1 MVTHNLF
8 LMATTAVAAAASVC
22 ALEAPLNIQVGTT
35 WDYPLGFDLTTSN
48 VQAAKK
54 FYSVDLFN
62 TEASDISAL
71 IGEGHTVVCY
81 FSAGSYENDRPDSK
95 NIPPSAI
102 GKKMDGW
109 PEKWLDTRNK
119 GVRSVMA
126 ARIQTAKTKG
136 CQGVDP
142 DNIDGF
148 DNKTGFNL
156 SQADSVDYLKFLA
169 GKAHDEGL
177 GFGLKNG
184 PTIVDQV
191 VDIAEWAINESCVQ
205 YDECHNF
212 QPFIDA
218 GKPVF
223 HVEYTDGDSP
233 SDAWKE
239 KACGVEGFSNII
251 KHEDLENWHLNC

>member
-1 MVTHNLF
+1 MTILNVLLVVT
-8 LMATTAVAAAASVC
+8 TAAAAISTTSGPKLPISVDS
-22 ALEAPLNIQVGTT
+22 T
-35 WDYPLGFDLTTSN
+35 WDYPLGFDLTTGN
-48 VQAAKK
+48 VEASKK

-71 IGEGHTVVCY
+71 IDKGHTIVCY
-81 FSAGSYENDRPDSK
+81 FSAGSYENDRPDVSK
-95 NIPPSAI
+95 IPKSAI

-109 PEKWLDTRNK
+109 PEEWLDTRNEE
-119 GVRSVMA
+119 VRNVMA
-126 ARIQTAKTKG
+126 ARIQTAKDKG

-142 DNIDGF
+142 DNVDGF

-156 SQADSVDYLKFLA
+156 TKADSVDFLKFMA
-169 GKAHDEGL
+169 GKAHDAGL

-184 PTIVDQV
+184 PTMVDQV

-205 YDECHNF
+205 YEECHYF

-233 SDAWKE
+233 SDSWKE

-251 KHEDLENWHLNC
+251 KHEDLENWHMNC

>member
-1 MVTHNLF
+1 MAIHNLL
-8 LMATTAVAAAASVC
+8 LMATTAVAAAAG
-22 ALEAPLNIQVGTT
+22 ALEAPPLNIEVGTT

-71 IGEGHTVVCY
+71 IGKGHTVVCY
-81 FSAGSYENDRPDSK
+81 FSAGSYENDRSDSK
-95 NIPPSAI
+95 DIPSSAI

-109 PEKWLDTRNK
+109 PEKWLDTRNE
-119 GVRSVMA
+119 GVRDVMA
-126 ARIQTAKTKG
+126 ARIQKAKDKG

-156 SQADSVDYLKFLA
+156 SQADSVDFLKFLA
-169 GKAHDEGL
+169 GKAHDAGL

-191 VDIAEWAINESCVQ
+191 VDISEWAINESCVE
-205 YDECHNF
+205 YDECDNF
-212 QPFIDA
+212 KPFIDA

-233 SDAWKE
+233 TDAWKE

>member
-1 MVTHNLF
+1 MTVLNL
-8 LMATTAVAAAASVC
+8 LLLATTAAATISASTP
-22 ALEAPLNIQVGTT
+22 AQIPVGST

-48 VQAAKK
+48 VEASKK

-71 IGEGHTVVCY
+71 INKGHTIVCY

-95 NIPPSAI
+95 KIPQSAI

-109 PEKWLDTRNK
+109 PEKWLDTRNE

-126 ARIQTAKTKG
+126 ARIQTAKDKG

-156 SQADSVDYLKFLA
+156 TKADSVNFLKFLA
-169 GKAHDEGL
+169 EKAHDAGL

-205 YDECHNF
+205 YDECHKF

-223 HVEYTDGDSP
+223 HVEYTDGDDP
-233 SDAWKE
+233 SSSWKE

-251 KHEDLENWHLNC
+251 KHEDLENWHIDC